1 MATFTDSGYPTLVDM
16 TKRMR
21 PDGSVET
28 DMAELLQKKLPFIQD
43 IPWMES
49 NSPTGHLVTSRTGI
63 PTPTWR
69 GFNEGVDPT
78 KTETEQYVES
88 IGMLRDYSNVDPDFA
103 KLHGDIAAFRMSE
116 DKGKIEAFGQEI
128 ERAFIYESVLT
139 APKKIHGL
147 TPRYPATSGFTAS
160 DYVMKIG
167 TVSGSNAESI
177 WLINWDPD
185 SLFGI
190 FPKHSVGGLQKRDL
204 GEKLVTSPVHGT
216 QMTALVTEI
225 SWDAG
230 LCVKDYRKAV
240 RLQWDPD
247 DTSGVA
253 DTGKSLYLGLQNM
266 LDTVYDLGPNARFYM
281 SRVSSAKL
289 NAQLASNAQSSLEW
303 RDLNGRLTPHF
314 RGIPVRISDTLI
326 GETAIS

>member
-1 MATFTDSGYPTLVDM
+1 MATFTDSGYPTLVDV
-16 TKRMR
+16 TKRLR

-43 IPWMES
+43 IPWIES
-49 NSPTGHLVTSRTGI
+49 NMPTGHLVTSRTGL

-78 KTETEQYVES
+78 KTESEQYVES
-88 IGMLRDYSNVDPDFA
+88 MGMLRDYSNVDPDFA

-116 DKGKIEAFGQEI
+116 DKGKIEAFGQEV
-128 ERAFIYESVLT
+128 ERSFLYESILT
-139 APKKIHGL
+139 APKRIHGL
-147 TPRYPATSGFTAS
+147 TPRYPATSGYTAS
-160 DYVMKIG
+160 DYVIG
-167 TVSGSNAESI
+167 LGTRSGTNCQSI

-190 FPKHSVGGLQKRDL
+190 YPKHSVAGLQKRDL
-204 GEKLVTSPVHGT
+204 GEQMVTSPVNGK

-225 SWDAG
+225 SWDLG

-247 DTSGVA
+247 DTEGVS
-253 DTGKSLYLGLQNM
+253 DTGKSLYLGLQRM
-266 LDTVYDLGPNARFYM
+266 IDTVHDLGPHARFYM
-281 SRVSSAKL
+281 SRVSMAKL
-289 NAQLASNAQSSLEW
+289 NQQVASNAEGSLQWVE
-303 RDLNGRLTPHF
+303 LNGRLTPHF
-314 RGIPVRISDTLI
+314 RGIPIRISDTLT